1 MKRPGRRAFTLIEVV
16 LALAVISFALIAI
29 LGLFSLGLKTNAES
43 SDQIRAANLASL
55 LVAVRRGTPT
65 NTITGFALPPL
76 NIPATNTVLV
86 GIDGQTKHA
95 GTPPGADVYQL
106 EYKISS
112 SPVSPHVAYL
122 YLLLWWPVT
131 LATAPT
137 NNPSG
142 YYELS
147 TETTLP

>member
-16 LALAVISFALIAI
+16 LALGVISFALIAI

-43 SDQIRAANLASL
+43 SGQIRAANLASL
-55 LVAVRRGTPT
+55 LVAVRRGATT

-76 NIPATNTVLV
+76 NVGATNTVVV
-86 GIDGQTKHA
+86 GIDGRTNPS
-95 GTPPGADVYQL
+95 GTLPAADTYKL
-106 EYKISS
+106 EYQISP
-112 SPVSPHVAYL
+112 SPLLPHVADV
-122 YLLLWWPVT
+122 YLLLWWPST
-131 LATAPT
+131 LAAPPT

-147 TETTLP
+147 TEATLP